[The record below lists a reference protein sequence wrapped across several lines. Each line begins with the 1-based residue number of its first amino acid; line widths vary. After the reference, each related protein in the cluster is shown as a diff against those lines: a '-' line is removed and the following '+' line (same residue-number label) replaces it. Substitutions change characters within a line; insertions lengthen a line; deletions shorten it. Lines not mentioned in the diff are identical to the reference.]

1 MSAARRPV
9 RTMRLLG
16 TTIALVAASPAA
28 LGQAASGSDGGDPN
42 AKATASID
50 PNAKV
55 AAASIPFIPDA
66 LVDELARRLDSQR
79 RASERATNPVLANPR
94 NRSLNVSLGPG
105 DITPVV
111 QTVMGYTTTIAFL
124 DSTGQPWPIHWQEN
138 SNPSVPVPQPQGGVT
153 NASAGAGVGVAPAV
167 SFATGFD
174 IAVPVKGGN
183 MLTITT
189 RSPGP
194 RGSIAVIL
202 EGANAPLSFML
213 MGNSREFDSQ
223 LAVMVKGHGPNAK
236 AASGVGFGRSLGPV
250 TGAAQL
256 TSMLDGVAPSQ
267 AVPLGV
273 SGMSPDDIR
282 AWRLG
287 DRIYLRTRARVV
299 SPQPIATE
307 KGMDG
312 VAIFEIPAVPSV
324 LVTSGGQLAS
334 IHLQER

>member
-1 MSAARRPV
+1 M

-16 TTIALVAASPAA
+16 ATVALAAASPAA
-28 LGQAASGSDGGDPN
+28 YGQPAPGSDGIDPN
-42 AKATASID
+42 AKA
-50 PNAKV
+50 
-55 AAASIPFIPDA
+55 AAGSIPFIPDA
-66 LVDELARRLDSQR
+66 LVNELARRLDSQR
-79 RASERATNPVLANPR
+79 RASERVTNPVLAVPV
-94 NRSLNVSLGPG
+94 NRSVNVSLGPG
-105 DITPVV
+105 DATPVV
-111 QTVMGYTTTIAFL
+111 QTVMGYTTSIAFL
-124 DSTGQPWPIHWQEN
+124 DSTGQPWPIHWDDN
-138 SNPSVPVPQPQGGVT
+138 SNPSAPVPAFQGGVT
-153 NASAGAGVGVAPAV
+153 NASAGVGVAPAV

-202 EGANAPLSFML
+202 EGASAPLSFML
-213 MGNSREFDSQ
+213 IANGNRFDSQ
-223 LAVMVKGHGPNAK
+223 LAVMVKGRGPNAK
-236 AASGVGFGRSLGPV
+236 AASSGVGFGRPVGPV

-256 TSMLDGVAPSQ
+256 TSMLDGVAPAQ

-287 DRIYLRTRARVV
+287 DRVYLRTRARVV
-299 SPQPIATE
+299 SPQPVAME

-324 LVTSGGQLAS
+324 LVSSGGQLAP

>member
-1 MSAARRPV
+1 MRP
-9 RTMRLLG
+9 TPLLAV
-16 TTIALVAASPAA
+16 ALGLATASPAA
-28 LGQAASGSDGGDPN
+28 HGQPASVSDGIDPN
-42 AKATASID
+42 AKA
-50 PNAKV
+50 

-79 RASERATNPVLANPR
+79 RASEQATNPVLAASV
-94 NRSLNVSLGPG
+94 NRSVNVSLGPG
-105 DITPVV
+105 GATPVV

-124 DSTGQPWPIHWQEN
+124 DSTGQPWPIHWDET
-138 SNPSVPVPQPQGGVT
+138 SNPSVPAPAPQGGVT
-153 NASAGAGVGVAPAV
+153 NASAGVGVGIGPAV
-167 SFATGFD
+167 SYGAGFD
-174 IAVPVKGGN
+174 VSVPVKGGH

-202 EGANAPLSFML
+202 EGASAPLSFML
-213 MGNSREFDSQ
+213 MGNGHEFDDRLS
-223 LAVMVKGHGPNAK
+223 VMVTGHGPNAK
-236 AASGVGFGRSLGPV
+236 AASGVGFGRPAGPV

-256 TSMLDGVAPSQ
+256 TSMLDGVAPAQ

-299 SPQPIATE
+299 SPQPVATE

-312 VAIFEIPAVPSV
+312 VAIYEIPAVPSV

>member
-1 MSAARRPV
+1 MRFA
-9 RTMRLLG
+9 RLLG
-16 TTIALVAASPAA
+16 AAIALAAPPPAA
-28 LGQAASGSDGGDPN
+28 HGQSPPVNDGIDPN
-42 AKATASID
+42 AKA
-50 PNAKV
+50 

-66 LVDELARRLDSQR
+66 LVEELARRLDSQR
-79 RASERATNPVLANPR
+79 RASERVTNPVLAVPD

-105 DITPVV
+105 GITPVV

-124 DSTGQPWPIHWQEN
+124 DSTGQPWPIHWDEN
-138 SNPSVPVPQPQGGVT
+138 SNPSVPVPQGGVA
-153 NASAGAGVGVAPAV
+153 NASAGVGVGPAV
-167 SFATGFD
+167 SYGTGFD
-174 IAVPVKGGN
+174 VSVPVKGGN

-194 RGSIAVIL
+194 RGSMAVIL
-202 EGANAPLSFML
+202 EGASAPLSFML
-213 MGNSREFDSQ
+213 MGNGHRFDSR
-223 LAVMVKGHGPNAK
+223 LAVMVTGRGPNAK
-236 AASGVGFGRSLGPV
+236 AASSGVGFGRPAGPV

-256 TSMLDGVAPSQ
+256 TSMLDGVAPAQ

-299 SPQPIATE
+299 SPQPVAME

-312 VAIFEIPAVPSV
+312 VAIYEIPAVPSV
-324 LVTSGGQLAS
+324 LVSSGGQLAP

>member
-1 MSAARRPV
+1 MRPA
-9 RTMRLLG
+9 LLLAV
-16 TTIALVAASPAA
+16 ALGLAAASPAA
-28 LGQAASGSDGGDPN
+28 HGQPTPVSDAIDPN
-42 AKATASID
+42 AKA
-50 PNAKV
+50 

-79 RASERATNPVLANPR
+79 RASERATNPVLAVPR

-105 DITPVV
+105 DTTPVV

-138 SNPSVPVPQPQGGVT
+138 SNPSVPVAPQGGVT
-153 NASAGAGVGVAPAV
+153 NASAGVGIGPAV
-167 SFATGFD
+167 SYGAGFD
-174 IAVPVKGGN
+174 VSVPVKGGH

-202 EGANAPLSFML
+202 EGASAPLSFML
-213 MGNSREFDSQ
+213 MGNGHEFDDRLS
-223 LAVMVKGHGPNAK
+223 VMVTGHGPNAK
-236 AASGVGFGRSLGPV
+236 AASGVGFGRPAGPV

-256 TSMLDGVAPSQ
+256 TSMLDGVAPAQ

-299 SPQPIATE
+299 SPQPVATE

-312 VAIFEIPAVPSV
+312 VAIYEIPSVPSV

>member
-1 MSAARRPV
+1 MNARRGPA
-9 RTMRLLG
+9 RLLA
-16 TTIALVAASPAA
+16 IALGLAAASPVAH
-28 LGQAASGSDGGDPN
+28 GQSVPTNDAIDPN
-42 AKATASID
+42 AKA
-50 PNAKV
+50 
-55 AAASIPFIPDA
+55 AAASIPFIPEA
-66 LVDELARRLDSQR
+66 LIKELQERLESQR
-79 RASERATNPVLANPR
+79 RASERVTNPVLAVPR

-105 DITPVV
+105 DTTPVV

-124 DSTGQPWPIHWQEN
+124 DGTGQPWPIHWQDN
-138 SNPSVPVPQPQGGVT
+138 SNPSVPVPPPQGGVT
-153 NASAGAGVGVAPAV
+153 NASAGVGVGPAV
-167 SFATGFD
+167 SYGTGFD
-174 IAVPVKGGN
+174 VAVPVKGGN

-202 EGANAPLSFML
+202 EGASAPLSFML
-213 MGNSREFDSQ
+213 MGNGREFDNRLS
-223 LAVMVKGHGPNAK
+223 VMVTGHGPNAK
-236 AASGVGFGRSLGPV
+236 AASGVAFGRQVGPV

-287 DRIYLRTRARVV
+287 DRFYLRTRARVI
-299 SPQPIATE
+299 SPQPVATE

-312 VAIFEIPAVPSV
+312 VAIYEIPAVPSV
-324 LVTSGGQLAS
+324 LVTSGGQLAA

>member
-1 MSAARRPV
+1 MRPA
-9 RTMRLLG
+9 LLLAV
-16 TTIALVAASPAA
+16 ALGLTAASPAA
-28 LGQAASGSDGGDPN
+28 HGQPASAND
-42 AKATASID
+42 AID
-50 PNAKV
+50 PNARA

-66 LVDELARRLDSQR
+66 LVEELARRLDSQR
-79 RASERATNPVLANPR
+79 RASERATNPVLAVPR

-105 DITPVV
+105 DATPVV

-138 SNPSVPVPQPQGGVT
+138 SNPSVPVAPQGGVT
-153 NASAGAGVGVAPAV
+153 NASAGVGIGPAV
-167 SFATGFD
+167 SYGAGFD
-174 IAVPVKGGN
+174 VSVPVKGGH

-202 EGANAPLSFML
+202 EGASAPLSFML
-213 MGNSREFDSQ
+213 MGNGHEFDDRLS
-223 LAVMVKGHGPNAK
+223 VMVTGHGPNAK
-236 AASGVGFGRSLGPV
+236 VASGVGFGRPAGPV

-256 TSMLDGVAPSQ
+256 TSMLDGVAPAQ

-299 SPQPIATE
+299 SPQPVATE

-312 VAIFEIPAVPSV
+312 VAIYEIPAVPSV

>member
-1 MSAARRPV
+1 MRPA
-9 RTMRLLG
+9 RLLATVLG
-16 TTIALVAASPAA
+16 LAATSPAA
-28 LGQAASGSDGGDPN
+28 QGQSVPASDAIDPN
-42 AKATASID
+42 AKA
-50 PNAKV
+50 

-66 LVDELARRLDSQR
+66 LVEELARRLDSQR
-79 RASERATNPVLANPR
+79 RASEKVTNPVVAVPV
-94 NRSLNVSLGPG
+94 NRSVNVSLGPG
-105 DITPVV
+105 DVTPVV
-111 QTVMGYTTTIAFL
+111 ETVMGYTTSIAFL
-124 DSTGQPWPIHWQEN
+124 DATGQPGPIHWDEN
-138 SNPSVPVPQPQGGVT
+138 SNPSGPQNSPQGGVA
-153 NASAGAGVGVAPAV
+153 NASAGVGVGPAV
-167 SFATGFD
+167 SYATGFD
-174 IAVPVKGGN
+174 TAVPVKGGN

-202 EGANAPLSFML
+202 EGASAPLAFMV
-213 MGNSREFDSQ
+213 MANGKRFDSR
-223 LAVMVKGHGPNAK
+223 LAVMVAGRGPNAK
-236 AASGVGFGRSLGPV
+236 APASGGFGRPGEPV
-250 TGAAQL
+250 TGSAQL

-299 SPQPIATE
+299 SPQPVATA

-312 VAIFEIPAVPSV
+312 VAIYEIPAVPSV

>member
-1 MSAARRPV
+1 MQRA
-9 RTMRLLG
+9 RLLG
-16 TTIALVAASPAA
+16 TAVALVAASPVAY
-28 LGQAASGSDGGDPN
+28 GQSAPGSDGVDSN
-42 AKATASID
+42 AKA
-50 PNAKV
+50 

-66 LVDELARRLDSQR
+66 LVEELARRLDSQR
-79 RASERATNPVLANPR
+79 RASERVTNPVLAVPR

-105 DITPVV
+105 DTTPVV

-138 SNPSVPVPQPQGGVT
+138 SNPSVPVPQGGVT
-153 NASAGAGVGVAPAV
+153 NASAGVGIGPAV
-167 SFATGFD
+167 SYGAGFD
-174 IAVPVKGGN
+174 VAVPVKGGH

-202 EGANAPLSFML
+202 EGASAPLSFML
-213 MGNSREFDSQ
+213 MGNGREFDNRLS
-223 LAVMVKGHGPNAK
+223 VMVTGHGPNAK
-236 AASGVGFGRSLGPV
+236 AASSVAFGRPVGPV

-256 TSMLDGVAPSQ
+256 TSMLDGVAPAQ

-299 SPQPIATE
+299 SPQPVATE

-312 VAIFEIPAVPSV
+312 VAIYEIPAVPSV
-324 LVTSGGQLAS
+324 LVSSGGQLAP

>member
-1 MSAARRPV
+1 MRPAP
-9 RTMRLLG
+9 LLAV
-16 TTIALVAASPAA
+16 ALGLAAASPVAH
-28 LGQAASGSDGGDPN
+28 GQPAPVSDGIDPN
-42 AKATASID
+42 AKA
-50 PNAKV
+50 

-66 LVDELARRLDSQR
+66 LVEELTRRLDSQR
-79 RASERATNPVLANPR
+79 RASERATNPVLAAPV
-94 NRSLNVSLGPG
+94 NRSINLSLGPG
-105 DITPVV
+105 DATPVV
-111 QTVMGYTTTIAFL
+111 QAVMGYTTTIAFL
-124 DSTGQPWPIHWQEN
+124 DSTGQPWPIHWDES
-138 SNPSVPVPQPQGGVT
+138 SNPSVPVPAPQGGVT
-153 NASAGAGVGVAPAV
+153 NASAGVGVAPAV

-174 IAVPVKGGN
+174 VSVPVKGGN
-183 MLTITT
+183 MLTVTT

-202 EGANAPLSFML
+202 EGASAPLSFML
-213 MGNSREFDSQ
+213 MGNGHQFDSR
-223 LAVMVKGHGPNAK
+223 LAVMVAGRGPNAK
-236 AASGVGFGRSLGPV
+236 AAASGVGFGRPAGPV

-256 TSMLDGVAPSQ
+256 TSMLDGVAPAQ

-299 SPQPIATE
+299 SPQPVATE

-312 VAIFEIPAVPSV
+312 VAIYEIPAVPSV